1 MKFALVIHGD
11 PTTDASFQQALEF
24 ARAVIASGH
33 LVYRVF
39 LYHDALRLAHAE
51 YQASDE
57 LIENWK
63 QLADAHGFELTAC
76 VSAGD
81 RRGVSN
87 ADGTLREGFVVV
99 GLGQFADCLLNA
111 DRTVTFKP

>member
-11 PTTDASFQQALEF
+11 PKTDSSFQQAFEF
-24 ARAVIASGH
+24 ARAAVSSGH
-33 LVYRVF
+33 LIYRVF
-39 LYHDALRLAHAE
+39 LYHDAVRLAHTE
-51 YQASDE
+51 YQADGE

-63 QLADAHGFELTAC
+63 QLANAHDFELTAC

-81 RRGVSN
+81 RRGVSET
-87 ADGTLREGFVVV
+87 DETLREGFVIV